1 MLLDILTR
9 NKIVNYGDFK
19 SRNNKQLPFYIDS
32 NELVS
37 SHGILNHFCKLIN
50 IKINHHIFD
59 ALMSFDLVSS
69 ILCSSYSVSFNVP
82 GLYYN
87 EKKIIGSRLHRN
99 IIVIALKETKS
110 LNERIEYVK
119 ELGFNVIKVL
129 TIFEIKPNSDYLN
142 IVSYKSL
149 IDYKPIAYFYHKDF
163 SHCLLDTMAKLV
175 ISKRNNQCKY
185 ISNIDEASLYP
196 CVYFDENNISLVDK
210 LENVNIMKIFFK
222 IYKHEQ
228 RDFFIEISRFYKKI
242 DIIIIHNQ
250 YAIKLLPI
258 IKKIKKKLGVII
270 YFDTNEDE
278 ELDTYLLTNYKE
290 QIIGT
295 LNISKNYKHI
305 VNFSRHIKFI

>member
-19 SRNNKQLPFYIDS
+19 SRNNKQLPFYIDC
-32 NELVS
+32 NEIVS
-37 SHGILNHFCKLIN
+37 SHGILNHFSKLIN

-142 IVSYKSL
+142 IVSHKSLLDYKS
-149 IDYKPIAYFYHKDF
+149 IAYFYHKDF
-163 SHCLLDTMAKLV
+163 SHCLLNTMAKLV